1 MVCLLLEKVVVL
13 LVPAVV
19 GCSSLPHGDE
29 GEGAVD
35 SDLLLLEA
43 VVVELVVKR
52 A

>member
-13 LVPAVV
+13 LVPAGV

-29 GEGAVD
+29 GEGVY